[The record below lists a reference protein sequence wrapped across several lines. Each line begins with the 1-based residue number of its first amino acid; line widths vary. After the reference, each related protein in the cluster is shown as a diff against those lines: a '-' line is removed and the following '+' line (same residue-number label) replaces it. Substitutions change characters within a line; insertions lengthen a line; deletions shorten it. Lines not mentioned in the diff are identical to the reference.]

1 MEEWDPKEGKWH
13 TWGPWASHKH
23 WDTSPELQTHS
34 SLFFNNCY
42 LEIYV
47 HPTPKHEE
55 NTCLQ
60 LFSKLWK
67 RRWLH
72 YCCPP
77 QAPAMYFRE
86 ASLCDTM
93 PRADPHLQTMLPDT
107 YSTNTVTTYSP
118 FWSAFVGPLNPQAQG
133 QNKGRNGKPLAKS
146 TAQEDEE
153 QDKIQGLEEV
163 VQN

>member
-1 MEEWDPKEGKWH
+1 MSIQHQSMKRTRAFNYSQSYGKEDDFTTAALHRLLPCTSGK
-13 TWGPWASHKH
+13 
-23 WDTSPELQTHS
+23 
-34 SLFFNNCY
+34 
-42 LEIYV
+42 
-47 HPTPKHEE
+47 
-55 NTCLQ
+55 
-60 LFSKLWK
+60 
-67 RRWLH
+67 
-72 YCCPP
+72 PP
-77 QAPAMYFRE
+77 FVIQ
-86 ASLCDTM
+86 C
-93 PRADPHLQTMLPDT
+93 PRADPRLQTMLPDT